1 MIGMQPLQAYLVIGV
16 WEYDDSQLDD
26 DNTVGN
32 IAFQYFAGGDD
43 NNLLLAYE
51 EKKKK
56 KIFLIANNRTFRLAL
71 VSK

>member
-1 MIGMQPLQAYLVIGV
+1 VIGL
-16 WEYDDSQLDD
+16 WEYDDSRLDD

-51 EKKKK
+51 EGKKKK
-56 KIFLIANNRTFRLAL
+56 KVFFLWHIIGTFRLVL
-71 VSK
+71 ISK